1 MEHKFIS
8 MIGTGHLL
16 GDCLGIQYETKINRK
31 RQFFL
36 NIMYNPRTFNR
47 FQKEKSAV
55 LGQWS
60 DDTEMALC
68 ILNVLQENDYY
79 YDKNK
84 IIKKYIEWTNS
95 KPLGIGKNTKKLF
108 QGIKTMDSY
117 YKRVQNNALQNI
129 PISQSNGTLM
139 RAFPLLFAKNCD
151 EAIIED
157 VKLTNNNEIN
167 IECSKIYISILRSL
181 YNKTPLEFNSDI
193 EIITNIIK
201 YAKSDADSR
210 MIQMKFDLKKSG
222 WVVYSL
228 YFAIY
233 AALVKLS
240 YLDIYEQILELK
252 IDPDTNGAIS
262 GAVIAMRFQESFMNN
277 NLVCYWKNIIFN
289 CNTSQGD
296 YPRPEQ
302 YNPKNYY

>member
-1 MEHKFIS
+1 MDNKFIS
-8 MIGTGHLL
+8 IIGTGHLL

-47 FQKEKSAV
+47 FQGEKSAV

-68 ILNVLQENDYY
+68 ILNALQENDYY
-79 YDKNK
+79 YDKTI
-84 IIKKYIEWTNS
+84 IIKKYIEWANS
-95 KPLGIGKNTKKLF
+95 NPLGMGKNTKKLF
-108 QGIKTMDSY
+108 YRIKKIDGY
-117 YKRVQNNALQNI
+117 YKRVQNNALQSI
-129 PISQSNGTLM
+129 PISQSNGSLM
-139 RAFPLLFAKNCD
+139 RAFPLIFAKNCD

>member
-8 MIGTGHLL
+8 IIGTGHLL
-16 GDCLGIQYETKINRK
+16 GDCLGIQYETKINRQ

-36 NIMYNPRTFNR
+36 NIIYIPRSFNR
-47 FQKEKSAV
+47 FQGEKFAV

-68 ILNVLQENDYY
+68 ILNSLQENDYY

-84 IIKKYIEWTNS
+84 IIQKYIEWANS
-95 KPLGIGKNTKKLF
+95 KPLGMGKNTKKLF
-108 QGIKTMDSY
+108 QGIKTIDGY
-117 YKRVQNNALQNI
+117 NKRVHKNAIQNL
-129 PISQSNGTLM
+129 PISQSNGSLM
-139 RAFPLLFAKNCD
+139 RSFPLIFAKNCD

-157 VKLTNNNEIN
+157 VKLTNDNEIN
-167 IECSKIYISILRSL
+167 IECSKIYINILKSL
-181 YNKTPLEFNSDI
+181 YNNTPLELNSDI

-201 YAKSDADSR
+201 YAKTDADNK

-228 YFAIY
+228 YFAVY
-233 AALVKLS
+233 AALVKLNH
-240 YLDIYEQILELK
+240 LDIYEQILELK

-262 GAVIAMRFQESFMNN
+262 GAIIAMRFKESFINN
-277 NLVCYWKNIIFN
+277 NLVSYWKNTIFN
-289 CNTSQGD
+289 CDTTKGQ
-296 YPRPEQ
+296 YPRPDK